1 MMSVKTALCQGGL
14 MVMRL
19 STTES
24 MVDVPSSI
32 EGIPVVA
39 IGPAFLEGCHS
50 SQGRTVRIPA
60 SVKHVDPMA
69 LDMATGLSSI
79 EYDGDIR
86 EFSMFRL
93 TAPSDCT
100 VVCRD
105 GGRRFSF
112 PFPSKMPM
120 SFPEFD
126 EAAMASMLSIPVE
139 AAMARL
145 SDPVMLTDEAHDWYV
160 RKLSGLVLPRAEQAV
175 SAGDRKALE
184 DLFST
189 GMLDE
194 DALKMLLERSARSGR
209 VPMTSVIMSLIRR
222 AGKN

>member
-1 MMSVKTALCQGGL
+1 MMSVRTDLCDGGL
-14 MVMRL
+14 RITKL
-19 STTES
+19 STTDS
-24 MVDVPSSI
+24 VIDVPSSI
-32 EGIPVVA
+32 EGIPVVS
-39 IGPAFLEGCHS
+39 IGPAFMEGCHS
-50 SQGRTVRIPA
+50 SQGRTVRVPG
-60 SVKHVDPMA
+60 SVKEMDPMA
-69 LDMATGLSSI
+69 LDMATGLSSM

-86 EFSMFRL
+86 TFSGFRL

-100 VVCRD
+100 LVCRD
-105 GGRRFSF
+105 GDRRFSF

-139 AAMARL
+139 AAMLRL
-145 SDPVMLTDEAHDWYV
+145 SEPVLLSDDARGWYV
-160 RKLSGLVLPRAEQAV
+160 KKLSGLVLPRAEQAV
-175 SAGDRKALE
+175 SSGDRKALE

-194 DALKMLLERSARSGR
+194 GALKMLLERSARSGR

-222 AGKN
+222 AGKE